1 MCSMCHTQANG
12 ERDNPPI
19 GQNREV
25 GQALTQALCHVVIHL
40 LEVVDE
46 VRHKSTIH
54 HCRRTELRT
63 EIRLPS
69 GSSSL
74 VYTTSLQGYYNQTRG
89 MRLSS
94 VDYSPERIGMRLAG
108 PVSTA
113 TPAPISRTRTGRGR
127 AEARPYHKKPT
138 PENGGMRSA
147 PLLPAQGAQT
157 RRSASLPQPIYP

>member
-1 MCSMCHTQANG
+1 MLPDHDPIAPGLLRRIERPVGPINELLQRQYTDMCSMCHTQANG

-46 VRHKSTIH
+46 VRHKFTIH

-74 VYTTSLQGYYNQTRG
+74 VAYDIS
-89 MRLSS
+89 
-94 VDYSPERIGMRLAG
+94 AG
-108 PVSTA
+108 
-113 TPAPISRTRTGRGR
+113 
-127 AEARPYHKKPT
+127 
-138 PENGGMRSA
+138 
-147 PLLPAQGAQT
+147 LL
-157 RRSASLPQPIYP
+157 